1 MLNDV
6 KFNNEISAFK
16 DWNIVLTN
24 VDISPPTPKTMTV
37 DIKGMDG
44 SLDLTE
50 ALTDD
55 VKYSNR
61 SVKLTFEVMDDIR
74 FYKTTTEI
82 ANYLHGKQV
91 TFVLSNDE
99 DYFYKGRASINQW
112 SCSKR
117 KGKIVIEVDCD
128 PYKYDTHIKIYNVE
142 VNNETKTIALINGRK
157 LICPIIK
164 VTGNVTLKYKNVT
177 YDLVEGNNEVLNFI
191 LKEGSNVATFSGTG
205 TAIIEYRRGEL

>member
-6 KFNNEISAFK
+6 MFNDEVSAFK
-16 DWNIVLTN
+16 DWNIVLTK

-44 SLDLTE
+44 HIDLTE
-50 ALTDD
+50 VLTDD
-55 VKYSNR
+55 IKFANR
-61 SVKLTFEVMDDIR
+61 TVKLTFEVMNDKT

-91 TFVLSNDE
+91 TFVLSNDD

-117 KGKIVIEVDCD
+117 KGTIVIEVDCD
-128 PYKYDTHIKIYNVE
+128 PYKYDRNIKIYRVT
-142 VNNETKTIALINGRK
+142 VNNDTRTIVLINGRK
-157 LICPIIK
+157 SICPIIK

-177 YDLVEGNNEVLNFI
+177 YELVEGNNEVLNFI

-205 TAIIEYRRGEL
+205 TAVIEYRRGEL